1 LLKLY
6 EGDFP
11 DEHPHLSR
19 ELAGLH
25 QVLIE
30 IWQDTGSLSLEG
42 GAFTDFIGAGLA
54 DMLLDNMEWIRGF
67 PKKMQSTLFLDA
79 DDFGAILKHRLT
91 VM

>member
-11 DEHPHLSR
+11 EDQRLNR
-19 ELAGLH
+19 GLAWLH

-30 IWQDTGSLSLEG
+30 TWQDTGSLSMEG
-42 GAFTDFIGAGLA
+42 ETSTDGIGAGLA
-54 DMLLDNMEWIRGF
+54 NRLLENMEWIRGF

-79 DDFGAILKHRLT
+79 DGFAAILKHKLSL
-91 VM
+91 M